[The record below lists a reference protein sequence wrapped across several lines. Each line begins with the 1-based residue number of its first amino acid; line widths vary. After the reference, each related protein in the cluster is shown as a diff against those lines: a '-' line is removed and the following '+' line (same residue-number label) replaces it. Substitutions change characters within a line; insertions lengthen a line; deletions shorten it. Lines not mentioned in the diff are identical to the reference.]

1 MRYNP
6 SKCKVVSINSK
17 SSHCILECLS
27 LLPLSR
33 FSYTL
38 GDNTL
43 DYEAN
48 ERDLGV
54 IINYSFTWD
63 EHHNKVINKASQ
75 MLGLTKRT
83 CRFLISS
90 QRKRTLYLAMVRNQF

>member
-1 MRYNP
+1 MRFNP

-17 SSHCILECLS
+17 SSHCNLEYLS

-33 FSYTL
+33 FNYTL
-38 GDNTL
+38 GDNIL

-54 IINYSFTWD
+54 IINYSFT
-63 EHHNKVINKASQ
+63 
-75 MLGLTKRT
+75 
-83 CRFLISS
+83 
-90 QRKRTLYLAMVRNQF
+90 